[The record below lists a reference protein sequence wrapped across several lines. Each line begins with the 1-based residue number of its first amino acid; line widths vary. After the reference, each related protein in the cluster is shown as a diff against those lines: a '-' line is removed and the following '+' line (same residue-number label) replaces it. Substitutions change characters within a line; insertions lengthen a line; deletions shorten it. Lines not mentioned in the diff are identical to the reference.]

1 MNRPALALAFLLAVA
16 ALGAGYWWGSRSRPI
31 MASPPTQETAEKPE
45 RRIAYYRN
53 PMGLPDISPTP
64 KKDAMG
70 MDYIPVYEGE
80 EPPSRY
86 VRIDTEKIQKL
97 GVKTEAAA
105 LRELARPIRA
115 VGTIQVDER
124 RLHALTVRF
133 EGYLERLYVNAT
145 GQAIKR
151 GQPVAEIYSPELV
164 AAQREYLVAR
174 EGVAA
179 LQDADAATRSRMQAL
194 AAASLAR
201 LRYWQISPGELGA
214 LQRDGRVRDT
224 LTLRAPAT
232 GVVMGKMVVEG
243 MRVMP
248 GEPLLE
254 IADLS
259 TVWLIADVFEQ
270 DLGDV
275 LLGQPAKI
283 RVNAYPGRTF
293 EGRVAFVY
301 PTLEAQSRTARV
313 RVELPNPGGLL
324 KPAMY
329 ASVELGAPEGAGRVL
344 TVPTSAVI
352 RSGDREVVLVQVG
365 EGRFEPRSVK
375 LGAEGDDHVQ
385 VREGVA
391 EGEKVVV
398 SANFLIDAE
407 SNLRAALASFTP
419 PADAAPVNGAPAAAH
434 EHHEQPEHQQHQ
446 GHEQPEHQQ
455 QQGAEH
461 QEPHDHHDHE
471 GH

>member
-1 MNRPALALAFLLAVA
+1 MNRSALAITLLAVTA
-16 ALGAGYWWGSRSRPI
+16 ALAAGYWWGSRDRPGP
-31 MASPPTQETAEKPE
+31 ASPPVTEAAKPE

-64 KKDAMG
+64 KKDSMG

-80 EPPSRY
+80 EPPGKY
-86 VRIDTEKIQKL
+86 VRIDTGKIQKL
-97 GVKTEAAA
+97 GVKTEAVAM
-105 LRELARPIRA
+105 RELVRPIRA
-115 VGTIQVDER
+115 VGTIEVDER
-124 RLHALTVRF
+124 RLHTLTARF
-133 EGYLERLYVNAT
+133 EGYIERLYVNAT

-164 AAQREYLVAR
+164 VAQREYLVAR

-179 LQDADAATRSRMQAL
+179 LKDADAATRNRMQAL

-232 GVVMGKMVVEG
+232 GVVMEKMIVDG

-248 GEPLLE
+248 GEPLLK

-259 TVWLIADVFEQ
+259 TLWLIADVFEQ
-270 DLGDV
+270 DLGEV
-275 LLGQPAKI
+275 RVGQHATI
-283 RVNAYPGRTF
+283 RVNAYPERTF

-313 RVELPNPGGLL
+313 RIELPNPGGLL

-329 ASVELGAPEGAGRVL
+329 ASVELGAPAYGGKVL

-352 RSGDREVVLVQVG
+352 RSGSRNVVLVQVA

-391 EGEKVVV
+391 EGERVVV

-407 SNLRAALASFTP
+407 SNLRAALSSFTP
-419 PADAAPVNGAPAAAH
+419 PGEAVATPAPANAAPSAAPA
-434 EHHEQPEHQQHQ
+434 P
-446 GHEQPEHQQ
+446 
-455 QQGAEH
+455 
-461 QEPHDHHDHE
+461 DHHDHE